1 MIAALTA
8 TIWKEPD
15 GFVSLCP
22 ELNVASCGD
31 NVEDALAM
39 LKEAVELYLENAAE
53 LGWLDE
59 LRPRLQSDL
68 RLSTTFDVAVP

>member
-8 TIWKEPD
+8 AIWKEPD

-31 NVEDALAM
+31 SVEDALAM
-39 LKEAVELYLENAAE
+39 LTEAVELYLQNAAE
-53 LGWLDE
+53 LGWLDD
-59 LRPRLQSDL
+59 LRPMLGSSL
-68 RLSTTFDVAVP
+68 RLSTTFEVSVP